1 MLKAILVLTIV
12 TAVGDPAHPP
22 AVIPVT
28 DLATCE
34 ALAKAGVEALAA
46 AHEERS
52 MPSRLAGSGF
62 TAARDNA
69 GVWTIRFERA
79 SRADPKVGEPAS
91 ARMIRG
97 ACREA
102 KP

>member
-12 TAVGDPAHPP
+12 TAVGDPALPP
-22 AVIPVT
+22 TVIPVA
-28 DLATCE
+28 DLAACE

-52 MPSRLAGSGF
+52 MPSRLAGSAF
-62 TAARDNA
+62 TAARDDA
-69 GVWTIRFERA
+69 GAWTIRYQRA
-79 SRADPKVGEPAS
+79 SRADPKVGEPAT
-91 ARMIRG
+91 ARMVRG